1 LRLLLA
7 TAVCMLLTS
16 SSYAATN
23 GEPEYIVVRDQITN
37 KCKVFEARPEDAS
50 NTRIDTRLSYPT
62 RTDAENGLL
71 MMKACIGTAQGT
83 TSRWQWQ

>member
-16 SSYAATN
+16 AGYAAT
-23 GEPEYIVVRDQITN
+23 ELEYIVVRDQTTN

-71 MMKACIGTAQGT
+71 MMMACIRTAQGT
-83 TSRWQWQ
+83 TSRRQWQ